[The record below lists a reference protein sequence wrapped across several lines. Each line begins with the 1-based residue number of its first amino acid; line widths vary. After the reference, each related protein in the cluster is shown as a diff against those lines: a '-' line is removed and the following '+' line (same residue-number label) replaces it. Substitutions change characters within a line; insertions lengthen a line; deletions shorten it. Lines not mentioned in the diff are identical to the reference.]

1 MVTLV
6 KYDYEIKM
14 FQTVLRQLTR
24 EVKLLFQNR
33 IPHTVEKEKNIENQI
48 MPAFFSAINR
58 KNDYAH
64 AY

>member
-24 EVKLLFQNR
+24 EVKLLYQNR
-33 IPHTVEKEKNIENQI
+33 THTVEKEKNIENQI